1 MRIQTVK
8 VPDIGGDE
16 VEVIEICVAV
26 GDQVAVEDSI
36 VVLESDKASMEVP
49 SPLAGTVTAINIAVG
64 DNVAE
69 GAALLEVEV
78 AGETDAEPV
87 EKEPAKKESV
97 KAESEKAAA
106 VKDEPAKQ
114 EAAEAV
120 TEPAAQAAPAASA
133 SSVEV
138 IKVAD
143 FGGGEA
149 EVIEVCV
156 AAGDELAE
164 GDSIIVL
171 ETDKASMEVP
181 APKAGKVV
189 AVTIAVGS
197 QVSEGTAMLELE
209 IAGAAAAA
217 PAAAAEPAP
226 VAQAAAEPAA
236 PAQEVASS
244 TEVIKVPDFGGGEAE
259 VIEVCV
265 AAGDEVAEGD
275 SIIVLETDK
284 ASMEVPS
291 PKAGK
296 VLSVTITVGS
306 KASEGE
312 AILELE
318 IQGAAAPAPA
328 AAPEAAPV
336 VAEQAAAAP
345 AAVSEASPQQRV
357 SGKDFVGDA
366 MYAGPAVRKTMRE
379 FGVDGLQIKGSGPKG
394 RILKEDVQ
402 SFVKNSLANKPATVS
417 GGSGIPPI
425 PAIDFAKFGAVEIKP
440 LSKIAKITAAN
451 MQRSWLNVPHVT
463 QFDDADISDL
473 EDFRASLKAEAE
485 KRGVKITPLPFLLK
499 ACANA
504 LRANPT
510 FNSSLDASGE
520 NLVYKDYVHIGM
532 AVDTPAGLVVPV
544 IRDVDKK
551 SIWELAAETAELGA
565 KAKDRKLKHAEMQGG
580 CFTISSLG
588 SIGGTGFTPIVNAPE
603 VAILGVSKL
612 AVKPVWNGSE
622 FMPRKMLPL
631 ALSYDHRVVNGAD
644 AGRFF
649 TYLAS
654 LLADVRRLAL

>member
-1 MRIQTVK
+1 MSIQTVK

-26 GDQVAVEDSI
+26 GDQIAAEDSI

-49 SPLAGTVTAINIAVG
+49 APFAGTVKAINVAVG
-64 DNVAE
+64 DNVSE

-78 AGETDAEPV
+78 AGEAAAEP
-87 EKEPAKKESV
+87 EAAQPAPAAEP
-97 KAESEKAAA
+97 ESESKL
-106 VKDEPAKQ
+106 EP
-114 EAAEAV
+114 EP
-120 TEPAAQAAPAASA
+120 EPAAQAATAASA
-133 SSVEV
+133 VEV
-138 IKVAD
+138 INVPD

-149 EVIEVCV
+149 EVIELCIK
-156 AAGDELAE
+156 AGDEIAE

-189 AVTIAVGS
+189 SVIIAEGA
-197 QVSEGTAMLELE
+197 QVSEGAALIEL
-209 IAGAAAAA
+209 AVAAASA
-217 PAAAAEPAP
+217 PAAAAKPAEQAAP
-226 VAQAAAEPAA
+226 AAQPAQAAAP
-236 PAQEVASS
+236 ASS
-244 TEVIKVPDFGGGEAE
+244 APVANTATAVETIKLPDFGGGEAE

-265 AAGDEVAEGD
+265 AAGDEIAEGD

-284 ASMEVPS
+284 ASMEVPA

-296 VLSVTITVGS
+296 VVSITISVGS
-306 KASEGE
+306 QASEGD
-312 AILELE
+312 AVLELE
-318 IQGAAAPAPA
+318 VQGAAAAPASAPAPAPA
-328 AAPEAAPV
+328 AVAATATP
-336 VAEQAAAAP
+336 AP
-345 AAVSEASPQQRV
+345 AAVEAAPQQRV
-357 SGKDFVGDA
+357 SGRDFVGDA
-366 MYAGPAVRKTMRE
+366 MYAGPAVRKIMRE
-379 FGVDGLQIKGSGPKG
+379 FGVDGLKIKGTGPKG

-402 SFVKNSLANKPATVS
+402 KFVKDALANKPAAVT

-425 PAIDFAKFGAVEIKP
+425 PAVDFAQFGEVEIKP
-440 LSKIAKITAAN
+440 LSKIAKVTAAN

-473 EDFRASLKAEAE
+473 EDFRANLKAEAE

-504 LRANPT
+504 LRANPI
-510 FNSSLDASGE
+510 FNSSLDATGE

-532 AVDTPAGLVVPV
+532 AVDTPAGLMVPV

-551 SIWELAAETAELGA
+551 SIWDLAAETAELGA
-565 KAKDRKLKHAEMQGG
+565 KAKDRKLKPADMQGG

-588 SIGGTGFTPIVNAPE
+588 NIGGTGFTPIVNAPE

-612 AVKPVWNGSE
+612 AVKPVWDGSE
-622 FMPRKMLPL
+622 FVPRKMLPL

-649 TYLAS
+649 TYLSS
-654 LLADVRRLAL
+654 LLADIRRLAL